1 MSMLRW
7 QRLSDFFEYG
17 ADKCPAPPSF
27 GKKLGRQ
34 IDQIVAPSQCRPAAS
49 LDQLVGAYAI
59 PNSQVFMWMSKWLN
73 TQRRFSGLPSVR
85 LLEAAA
91 FRLEKL
97 TVPWNRECI
106 LQGAPQA
113 KQSNVV
119 VAYRE

>member
-1 MSMLRW
+1 VRII
-7 QRLSDFFEYG
+7 F
-17 ADKCPAPPSF
+17 APPSF
-27 GKKLGRQ
+27 GKTLSRQ

-49 LDQLVGAYAI
+49 LDQLVGGYAI
-59 PNSQVFMWMSKWLN
+59 TNSQVFMWMSKWFN
-73 TQRRFSGLPSVR
+73 TQRRFSGLSKLPHFV
-85 LLEAAA
+85 L
-91 FRLEKL
+91 KL